1 MVNKRYIYLF
11 IYFVCLVPV
20 HPLPSSMAVLYYVN
34 DQLQRLKEAIVTFII
49 RTPPQSVITASVL
62 SSSDGMYLSYVEA
75 PLCLREV
82 GEREKRKYVYAG
94 EDGKGKL
101 LFVEAR
107 GAEQS
112 RQQQKLS
119 SDSHLRDTL
128 SSVLDP
134 GSQSCSLLVGH
145 NQETNKKHIHEYVT
159 IMYFPIISAGSMGN
173 EVWLL

>member
-1 MVNKRYIYLF
+1 M
-11 IYFVCLVPV
+11 
-20 HPLPSSMAVLYYVN
+20 
-34 DQLQRLKEAIVTFII
+34 D
-49 RTPPQSVITASVL
+49 
-62 SSSDGMYLSYVEA
+62 
-75 PLCLREV
+75 
-82 GEREKRKYVYAG
+82 AG

-101 LFVEAR
+101 LFAEAK

-112 RQQQKLS
+112 QQQKLS

-159 IMYFPIISAGSMGN
+159 IMYFPIISSGSTGN
-173 EVWLL
+173 EVRLL